1 MSWLS
6 LLTNQLWTLP
16 ARKPG
21 TANAPTLWSFDAN
34 GFASPSNLP
43 GSNQPRPIT
52 DGERQMMNQYNNER
66 LQLNAANRAAVDAII
81 FRFTPI
87 GDIDYHHLA
96 DAAASQLTYDAMWL
110 ADHEQG
116 SDFYN
121 DPYNYIGLPGA
132 ELDYQADFLFARF
145 ERLLQEACLAVDY
158 SEVATKVSAGVS
170 TPIVID
176 LGADGIETTSFLAGS
191 QVMFDITGDGNKD
204 RTAWLNGNDAFLAI
218 DKNGNGKIDGIDEL
232 FGGANRADGFA
243 KLIEFDSN
251 SDGKVNARD
260 DRFSELL
267 LWQDKNV
274 DAITDSG
281 ELVSASQAGLE
292 SISTNYLTQ
301 NLTNNGNLLGE
312 VSQAVYQ
319 GYETKAV
326 DVYFRF
332 SEIEKT
338 ATRDG
343 IDINPLISEMS
354 KFSASPSNT
363 LNQTYAGEFQKH
375 LDFAAVDNKSFS

>member
-6 LLTNQLWTLP
+6 LVSNQLWTLP
-16 ARKPG
+16 ARWPG

-34 GFASPSNLP
+34 GFASPSKLP
-43 GSNQPRPIT
+43 GSSQPRPIT
-52 DGERQMMNQYNNER
+52 EGERQQMNQYNNER

-81 FRFTPI
+81 SRFTPV
-87 GDIDYHHLA
+87 GDIDYHHLS
-96 DAAASQLTYDAMWL
+96 DAAASQLTHDAMWL
-110 ADHEQG
+110 ADHQQG

-121 DPYNYIGLPGA
+121 DPYNYIGLPGTDF
-132 ELDYQADFLFARF
+132 DYQADFLFVRF
-145 ERLLQEACLAVDY
+145 EKLVQEACLAVDY
-158 SEVATKVSAGVS
+158 SEVNAKVNAGVS

-176 LGADGIETTSFLAGS
+176 LGGDGIETTSFLAGS

-204 RTAWLNGNDAFLAI
+204 CTAWLNGNDAFLAI
-218 DKNGNGKIDGIDEL
+218 DKNGNGKIDGINEL

-251 SDGKVNARD
+251 DDGKVDSKD

-267 LWQDKNV
+267 LWQDKNI
-274 DAITDSG
+274 DGTTDSG
-281 ELVSASQAGLE
+281 ELSSASQSGLE

-312 VSQAVYQ
+312 ASQAVYQ
-319 GYETKAV
+319 GHETTAV

-338 ATRDG
+338 VVQG
-343 IDINPLISEMS
+343 GLDIHPLIAEMA

-363 LNQTYAGEFQKH
+363 LNHTYAGEFQKNWE
-375 LDFAAVDNKSFS
+375 FAAVESKYFA